1 MWLPR
6 DERRLLWYYHDTRD
20 QVGKERNYSIEDLVV
35 VLYCRNIKEE
45 SDHIKRKSQR
55 KTLENLNENVQRY
68 LDESNRVR
76 SANEALQQRGLVAL
90 TPQKDSQL
98 ITLSLTAQG
107 DDLGRNFSSRLGTFW
122 VWCTEYKFWVILSV
136 IISLVGVLVVILKD

>member
-1 MWLPR
+1 MS
-6 DERRLLWYYHDTRD
+6 DYHHTRD
-20 QVGKERNYSIEDLVV
+20 QVGKERNYSLEDLVV
-35 VLYCRNIKEE
+35 VLYCKNIKEV

-55 KTLENLNENVQRY
+55 KTFENLNENVQGY

-98 ITLSLTAQG
+98 ITLSLTVQG
-107 DDLGRNFSSRLGTFW
+107 DDLGKKYSSKLHTFLLL
-122 VWCTEYKFWVILSV
+122 CNEYKVWIILGL
-136 IISLVGVLVVILKD
+136 IISFVGVLIAIFKD